1 MENNTPEEK
10 LIETLKEEASFFK
23 TISESAAIGVHIC
36 DTEGFIYVNKTF
48 EETLG
53 YSLNE
58 LKEKHIKIWDIVHD
72 VKIKEDIKQ
81 IIKRR
86 EKGEVFPFSWS
97 NIAVIAKSNEIKYIR
112 TSANTI
118 FYKNKFVCLAIM
130 VDITKEYLQEEQIK
144 NLTMMYFTLSQI
156 NQLIVR
162 TNNETELLKGIC
174 DILVNEIGYD
184 TVWFG
189 YKDASDIIEPEYCK
203 SNQKDCGGKLELD
216 LNSSSDASG
225 TTQVSC
231 ALPLL
236 RKDVYVCN
244 DMLSDCPKLNLCKK
258 FLGITADEQF
268 SIANIPLIK
277 KGELYG
283 EITLCITKQNFFS
296 ESVVKLLKEIM
307 GDISFAIDKIEENKF
322 SYIFSNG
329 LENSTDWVII
339 TDDKANIT
347 FVNRAAEIIS
357 GYTKEE
363 VIGKN
368 PSIFKSGLHDK
379 QFYKLLWDTVKNGEP
394 YNTVIID
401 RAKNGELVYLDDTI
415 IPVKFNDKIT
425 GYIAIGR
432 NITKEKEYQSML
444 FEATSLDAVTK
455 LPNINLFFEK
465 LDAMLLTAK
474 PDSIIC
480 VVIIGL
486 REYSKINSIYGYSAG
501 DKLLMEI
508 SSALRGVLKETDLIG
523 KLKGDNFIVTLRNI
537 RLKEDV
543 LTVLNKIKATFNE
556 TFKISDGTEVDI
568 FYNIGVSLYPE
579 DGHDSKTL
587 ISKAQ
592 ISLSNAKEMGDNA
605 VSFYNS
611 DLEKN
616 IRKSLTFKR
625 ELQEAIKNK
634 ELVLY
639 FQPYYNTKTGKLA
652 GMEALLRWIKNGNII
667 PPSEFIPELEKTA
680 LILDVEDWLVE
691 ETAKK
696 LRTWKDSGLNIAPV
710 SINISSLTFEKKNL
724 DKLIQKNLN
733 KYDIHPS
740 FINVELIERVFL
752 KESNYDTL
760 NALRDMGIKISIDD
774 FGTGYSSLSYLRY
787 LPIDIIKI
795 DISFIRNLQNSDKDF
810 AIIDA
815 IIFLANKLD
824 IQTVA
829 EGVETEAQLNILKLL
844 GCGSIQG
851 FLFSKPLPEEELV
864 KLLV

>member
-1 MENNTPEEK
+1 MEKNTTKEK
-10 LIETLKEEASFFK
+10 FIETLKEEASLFRI
-23 TISESAAIGVHIC
+23 ISESAAIGVHIC
-36 DTEGFIYVNKTF
+36 NTEGFIYVNKTF
-48 EETLG
+48 EELLG

-72 VKIKEDIKQ
+72 AKIKEDIKH
-81 IIKRR
+81 IIERR

-97 NIAVIAKSNEIKYIR
+97 NIAVIAKNNEIKYIR

-118 FYKNKFVCLAIM
+118 LYKNKFVCFAIM

-162 TNNETELLKGIC
+162 TDNETALLKGIC

-184 TVWFG
+184 SAWFG
-189 YKDASDIIEPEYCK
+189 YKDGADIIKPEYCK
-203 SNQKDCGGKLELD
+203 SNHKDCGGKLELD
-216 LNSSSDASG
+216 LNNLDYSSK
-225 TTQVSC
+225 TQVLC
-231 ALPLL
+231 AVPLL
-236 RKDVYVCN
+236 QKDVYVCN

-258 FLGITADEQF
+258 FLGITDDEQF

-296 ESVVKLLKEIM
+296 ENVVKLLKEIM

-339 TDDKANIT
+339 TDAQANIT
-347 FVNRAAEIIS
+347 FANRAAEIIS
-357 GYTKEE
+357 GYTKKEI
-363 VIGKN
+363 IGKN

-379 QFYKLLWDTVKNGEP
+379 KFYKLLWDTVKNGEP
-394 YNTVIID
+394 YNAVIID

-425 GYIAIGR
+425 SYIAIGR

-455 LPNINLFFEK
+455 LPSINLFFEK
-465 LDAMLLTAK
+465 LDALLLTAK
-474 PDSIIC
+474 PDNIIC
-480 VVIIGL
+480 VIIIGL

-508 SSALRGVLKETDLIG
+508 STALRDVLKETDLIG
-523 KLKGDNFIVTLRNI
+523 KLKGDNFIITLRDV
-537 RLKEDV
+537 RFKEDI
-543 LTVLNKIKATFNE
+543 LTVIQKIKAVFDK
-556 TFKISDGTEVDI
+556 TFKISDDTEADV

-592 ISLSNAKEMGDNA
+592 LSLSNAKEIGENA

-634 ELVLY
+634 ELALY
-639 FQPYYNTKTGKLA
+639 FQPYYNTKTGKLV
-652 GMEALLRWIKNGNII
+652 GMEALLRWIKNSIVI

-691 ETAKK
+691 ETVKK

-724 DKLIQKNLN
+724 DKLIQKNLD
-733 KYDIHPS
+733 KYNIGSS

-815 IIFLANKLD
+815 IIFLANKLN

-851 FLFSKPLPEEELV
+851 FLFSKPLPEEELI

>member
-1 MENNTPEEK
+1 MEKNTTEEK

-72 VKIKEDIKQ
+72 AKIKEDIKH
-81 IIKRR
+81 IIERR
-86 EKGEVFPFSWS
+86 EKGEIFPFTWS
-97 NIAVIAKSNEIKYIR
+97 NIPVIAKNNEIKYIR
-112 TSANTI
+112 TSANTVL
-118 FYKNKFVCLAIM
+118 YKNKFVCLSFM
-130 VDITKEYLQEEQIK
+130 VDITKEYLQEEQIE

-162 TNNETELLKGIC
+162 TDNETALLKGIC

-189 YKDASDIIEPEYCK
+189 YKDGSNIIKPEYCK
-203 SNQKDCGGKLELD
+203 SNHKDCGGKLELD
-216 LNSSSDASG
+216 VSSSNKA
-225 TTQVSC
+225 QVSC
-231 ALPLL
+231 AIPLL
-236 RKDVYVCN
+236 QKDVYVCN
-244 DMLSDCPKLNLCKK
+244 DMLPDCPKLNLCKE
-258 FLGITADEQF
+258 FLGIAADKQF

-339 TDDKANIT
+339 TDDKINIT
-347 FVNRAAEIIS
+347 FINRAAETIS

-379 QFYKLLWDTVKNGEP
+379 QFYKLLWDTVKNGAP

-474 PDSIIC
+474 PNSIIC

-486 REYSKINSIYGYSAG
+486 REYSKINSIYGYPAG

-523 KLKGDNFIVTLRNI
+523 KLKGDNFIITLRNV
-537 RLKEDV
+537 RLKEDI
-543 LTVLNKIKATFNE
+543 LTVIQKIKDVFDK
-556 TFKISDGTEVDI
+556 TFKIYDDTEADI

-592 ISLSNAKEMGDNA
+592 ISLSNAKEIGDNA

-634 ELVLY
+634 ELALY

-652 GMEALLRWIKNGNII
+652 GMEALLRWIKNDNII

-691 ETAKK
+691 ETVKK
-696 LRTWKDSGLNIAPV
+696 LRTWKDLGLNIAPV

-733 KYDIHPS
+733 KYNIDPS

-851 FLFSKPLPEEELV
+851 FLFSKPLPEDELV

>member
-1 MENNTPEEK
+1 MEKNTTEEK

-72 VKIKEDIKQ
+72 AKIKEDIKH
-81 IIKRR
+81 IIERR
-86 EKGEVFPFSWS
+86 EKGEIFPFTWS
-97 NIAVIAKSNEIKYIR
+97 NIPVIAKNNEIKYIR
-112 TSANTI
+112 TSANTVL
-118 FYKNKFVCLAIM
+118 YKNKFVCLSFM
-130 VDITKEYLQEEQIK
+130 VDITKEYLQEEQIE

-162 TNNETELLKGIC
+162 TDNETALLKGIC

-189 YKDASDIIEPEYCK
+189 YKDGSNIIKPEYCK
-203 SNQKDCGGKLELD
+203 SNHKDCGGKLELD
-216 LNSSSDASG
+216 VSSSNKA
-225 TTQVSC
+225 QVSC
-231 ALPLL
+231 AIPLL
-236 RKDVYVCN
+236 QKDVYVCN
-244 DMLSDCPKLNLCKK
+244 DMLPDCPKLNLCKE
-258 FLGITADEQF
+258 FLGIAADKQF

-339 TDDKANIT
+339 TDDKINIT
-347 FVNRAAEIIS
+347 FINRAAETIS

-379 QFYKLLWDTVKNGEP
+379 QFYKLLWDTVKNGAP

-474 PDSIIC
+474 PNSIIC

-486 REYSKINSIYGYSAG
+486 REYSKINSIYGYPAG

-523 KLKGDNFIVTLRNI
+523 KLKGDNFIITLRNV
-537 RLKEDV
+537 RLKEDI
-543 LTVLNKIKATFNE
+543 LTVIQKIKDVFDK
-556 TFKISDGTEVDI
+556 TFKIYDDTEADI

-592 ISLSNAKEMGDNA
+592 ISLSNAKEIGDNA

-634 ELVLY
+634 ELALY

-691 ETAKK
+691 ETVKK
-696 LRTWKDSGLNIAPV
+696 LRTWKDLGLNIAPV

-733 KYDIHPS
+733 KYNIDPS

-851 FLFSKPLPEEELV
+851 FLFSKPLPEDELV

>member
-1 MENNTPEEK
+1 MEKNTTEEK

-72 VKIKEDIKQ
+72 AKIKEDIKH
-81 IIKRR
+81 IIERR
-86 EKGEVFPFSWS
+86 EKGEIFPFTWS
-97 NIAVIAKSNEIKYIR
+97 NIPVIAKNNEIKYIR
-112 TSANTI
+112 TSANTVL
-118 FYKNKFVCLAIM
+118 YKNKFVCLSFM
-130 VDITKEYLQEEQIK
+130 VDITKEYLQEEQIE

-162 TNNETELLKGIC
+162 TDNETALLKGIC

-189 YKDASDIIEPEYCK
+189 YKDGSNIIKPEYCK
-203 SNQKDCGGKLELD
+203 SNHKDCGGKLELD
-216 LNSSSDASG
+216 VSSSNKA
-225 TTQVSC
+225 QVSC
-231 ALPLL
+231 AIPLL
-236 RKDVYVCN
+236 QKDVYVCN
-244 DMLSDCPKLNLCKK
+244 DMLPDCPKLNLCKE
-258 FLGITADEQF
+258 FLGIAADKQF

-339 TDDKANIT
+339 TDDKINIT
-347 FVNRAAEIIS
+347 FINRAAETIS

-379 QFYKLLWDTVKNGEP
+379 QFYKLLWDTVKNGAP

-401 RAKNGELVYLDDTI
+401 RAKNGELIYLDDTI

-474 PDSIIC
+474 PNSIIC

-486 REYSKINSIYGYSAG
+486 REYSKINSIYGYPAG

-523 KLKGDNFIVTLRNI
+523 KLKGDNFIITLRNV
-537 RLKEDV
+537 RLKEDI
-543 LTVLNKIKATFNE
+543 LTVIQKIKDVFDK
-556 TFKISDGTEVDI
+556 TFKIYDDTEADI

-592 ISLSNAKEMGDNA
+592 ISLSNAKEIGDNA

-634 ELVLY
+634 ELALY

-691 ETAKK
+691 ETVKK
-696 LRTWKDSGLNIAPV
+696 LRTWKDLGLNIAPV

-733 KYDIHPS
+733 KYNIDPS

-851 FLFSKPLPEEELV
+851 FLFSKPLPEDELV

>member
-1 MENNTPEEK
+1 M
-10 LIETLKEEASFFK
+10 
-23 TISESAAIGVHIC
+23 
-36 DTEGFIYVNKTF
+36 
-48 EETLG
+48 G

-72 VKIKEDIKQ
+72 AKLKEEIKYNIQ
-81 IIKRR
+81 RR
-86 EKGEVFPFSWS
+86 VKGEIFPFSWS
-97 NIAVIAKSNEIKYIR
+97 NIAVTAKNNEIKYIR

-130 VDITKEYLQEEQIK
+130 VDITKEYLQEEQIE

-174 DILVNEIGYD
+174 DILVEKIGYD
-184 TVWFG
+184 TAWFG
-189 YKDASDIIEPEYCK
+189 YKDSSDIIKPEYCK
-203 SNQKDCGGKLELD
+203 SNHKNCGGKLELD
-216 LNSSSDASG
+216 LSGINNVSSNTG
-225 TTQVSC
+225 IQIPC

-236 RKDVYVCN
+236 QKDIYVCN
-244 DMLSDCPKLNLCKK
+244 DMHPDCPKLNLCKK
-258 FLGITADEQF
+258 FMGISADEQF
-268 SIANIPLIK
+268 SVANIPLIK
-277 KGELYG
+277 KDGLYG

-296 ESVVKLLKEIM
+296 ENIVKLLREIM

-347 FVNRAAEIIS
+347 FINRAAETIS
-357 GYTKEE
+357 GYRKEE

-368 PSIFKSGLHDK
+368 PSIFKSGLHDE
-379 QFYKLLWDTVKNGEP
+379 QFYKLLWDTIKNGQP

-415 IPVKFNDKIT
+415 IPVKFNEKIT
-425 GYIAIGR
+425 NYIAIGR

-474 PDSIIC
+474 RDSIIC

-508 SSALRGVLKETDLIG
+508 ASALRGVLKETDLIG
-523 KLKGDNFIVTLRNI
+523 KLKGDNFIITLRDV

-543 LTVLNKIKATFNE
+543 LTVIQKIKETFDRTFN
-556 TFKISDGTEVDI
+556 ISDDTKVDI
-568 FYNIGVSLYPE
+568 FYNIGISLYPE
-579 DGHDSKTL
+579 DGSDSNTL
-587 ISKAQ
+587 VSKAQ
-592 ISLSNAKEMGDNA
+592 ISLSNARETGENA

-625 ELQEAIKNK
+625 ELQKALKNK
-634 ELVLY
+634 ELTLY
-639 FQPYYNTKTGKLA
+639 FQPYYNTKTGNIA

-680 LILDVEDWLVE
+680 LILDVENWLVE
-691 ETAKK
+691 ETVKK

-710 SINISSLTFEKKNL
+710 SINISSLTFEKINL
-724 DKLIQKNLN
+724 DKLIKKNLD
-733 KYDIHPS
+733 KYDIDSS

-760 NALRDMGIKISIDD
+760 NALREMGIKISIDD

-829 EGVETEAQLNILKLL
+829 EGVETEAQLNILRLL

-851 FLFSKPLPEEELV
+851 FLFSKPLPEEELI
-864 KLLV
+864 KLLI

>member
-1 MENNTPEEK
+1 MEKNTTEEK

-72 VKIKEDIKQ
+72 AKIKEDIKH
-81 IIKRR
+81 IIERR
-86 EKGEVFPFSWS
+86 EKGEIFPFTWS
-97 NIAVIAKSNEIKYIR
+97 NIPVIAKNNEIKYIR
-112 TSANTI
+112 TSANTVL
-118 FYKNKFVCLAIM
+118 YKNKFVCLSFM
-130 VDITKEYLQEEQIK
+130 VDITKEYLQEEQIE

-162 TNNETELLKGIC
+162 TDNETALLKGIC

-189 YKDASDIIEPEYCK
+189 YKDGSNIIKPEYCK
-203 SNQKDCGGKLELD
+203 SNHKDCGGKLELD
-216 LNSSSDASG
+216 VSSSNKA
-225 TTQVSC
+225 QVSC
-231 ALPLL
+231 AIPLL
-236 RKDVYVCN
+236 QKDVYVCN
-244 DMLSDCPKLNLCKK
+244 DMLPDCPKLNLCKE
-258 FLGITADEQF
+258 FLGIAADKQF

-339 TDDKANIT
+339 TDDKINIT
-347 FVNRAAEIIS
+347 FINRAAETIS

-379 QFYKLLWDTVKNGEP
+379 QFYKLLWDTVKNGAP

-401 RAKNGELVYLDDTI
+401 RAKNGELIYLDDTI

-474 PDSIIC
+474 PNSIIC

-486 REYSKINSIYGYSAG
+486 REYSKINSIYGYPAG

-523 KLKGDNFIVTLRNI
+523 KLKGDNFIITLRNV
-537 RLKEDV
+537 RLKEDI
-543 LTVLNKIKATFNE
+543 LTVIQKIKDVFDK
-556 TFKISDGTEVDI
+556 TFKIYDDTEADI

-592 ISLSNAKEMGDNA
+592 ISLSNAKEIGDNA

-634 ELVLY
+634 ELALY

-652 GMEALLRWIKNGNII
+652 GMEALLRWIKNDNII

-691 ETAKK
+691 ETVKK
-696 LRTWKDSGLNIAPV
+696 LRTWKDLGLNIAPV

-733 KYDIHPS
+733 KYNIDPS

-851 FLFSKPLPEEELV
+851 FLFSKPLPEDELV